1 MKKSKNILISGY
13 YGFDNFGDEA
23 ILGVLTKKLK
33 ELNAN
38 TVVLSS
44 NPTKTADLY
53 EVSSTYFFNLP
64 QVILKII
71 NCDILI
77 SGGGSLLQDVTSIK
91 SLLYYLWV
99 INTALFFRKK
109 VVIFAQGIGP
119 INNKFGAFLT
129 KKVLQKCS
137 LTTVRDRKSR
147 MLLQKWGVKADLV
160 CDPLFGLDLAP
171 KTQSGKVGVQLRGFK
186 TVTEKL
192 LIKLAEQLNKDFSDR
207 EIEIFSFQDSLDL
220 TVCKRFETILRSINP
235 QIKTELIYNQ
245 TSQEIFE
252 KISELDYMIAMRFHA
267 VLVALK
273 YGIKTLAVCYDVK
286 VEKLA
291 QEAQIPYVSMSAG
304 EDYDNLFSQLK
315 QLDESQLIEFSTSKQ
330 FDWTNILKTET
341 LKM

>member
-53 EVSSTYFFNLP
+53 GVSSTYFFNLP

-129 KKVLQKCS
+129 KKVLRKCS

-192 LIKLAEQLNKDFSDR
+192 LIRLAEQLNKDFSDR

-220 TVCKRFETILRSINP
+220 TVCRRFEAILRSINP
-235 QIKTELIYNQ
+235 QIKTELIHNQ
-245 TSQEIFE
+245 TFQEILE

-315 QLDESQLIEFSTSKQ
+315 QLDESPLIEFSTSKQ
-330 FDWTNILKTET
+330 FDWTNIEILFQ
-341 LKM
+341 

>member
-53 EVSSTYFFNLP
+53 GVSSTYFFNLP

-171 KTQSGKVGVQLRGFK
+171 KTQSGKVGVQLRDFK

-330 FDWTNILKTET
+330 FDWTNIEILFN
-341 LKM
+341 L